1 MAIKGVTRS
10 GRGKESCEVAS
21 GVAELSW
28 YGSVA
33 TLFLDGVESSCID
46 VDHPERLEFEYMQHM
61 DVACEV
67 FCGVGSSI
75 RALHLG
81 GAAAALPWSWALTR
95 PQSRQTVVEIDPL
108 MIEVVRRWFDL
119 PRAPELKMRCDD
131 GRHAL
136 DTTRE
141 GSWDVI
147 VRDAFADGLVPAH
160 LATVEAGQAAARAL
174 RPGGLYVVNA
184 AHGGGVDARR
194 EVQGLIDAFD
204 VVCAVVDPKVGKGG
218 RRGNVV
224 FVCVS
229 HNQADVSKPDE
240 SQRHDEEI
248 GEKLAQMDRL
258 LRRLPLPA
266 RLMSGDAL
274 RRWQAGAS
282 SLRDEEVG
290 WTPLPLV

>member
-1 MAIKGVTRS
+1 MTVKGSKRS

-21 GVAELSW
+21 GIAELSW

-67 FCGVGSSI
+67 FCGAGVPI

-81 GAAAALPWSWALTR
+81 GAAAALPWAWAVMR
-95 PQSRQTVVEIDPL
+95 PRSRQTVVEIDPL
-108 MIEVVRRWFDL
+108 MIEAVRGWFDL

-131 GRHAL
+131 GRRAL
-136 DTTRE
+136 DTTRA

-147 VRDAFADGLVPAH
+147 VRDAFAAGVVPGH
-160 LATVEAGQAAARAL
+160 LATVEAGRAAAQAL
-174 RPGGLYVVNA
+174 RPGGLYLVNS
-184 AHGGGVDARR
+184 AHGGSADARR
-194 EVQGLIDAFD
+194 ELQALHAAFE
-204 VVCAVVDPKVGKGG
+204 VVCAVLDPKVGRGG

-229 HNQADVSKPDE
+229 ADEAACSTDE
-240 SQRHDEEI
+240 ARRRDEEVR
-248 GEKLAQMDRL
+248 EKLAQMDRL

-266 RLMSGDAL
+266 RVMSGDEL

-282 SLRDEEVG
+282 SVRDEEVG
-290 WTPLPLV
+290 WIPSL